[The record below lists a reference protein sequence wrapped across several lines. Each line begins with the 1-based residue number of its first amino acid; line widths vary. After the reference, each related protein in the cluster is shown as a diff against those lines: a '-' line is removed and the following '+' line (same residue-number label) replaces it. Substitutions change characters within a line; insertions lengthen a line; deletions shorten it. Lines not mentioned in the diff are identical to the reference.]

1 MHLDDGDLAEVWVEF
16 KEAEAG
22 SERRLHLRNQ
32 LILHYTSLV
41 RYVATKVGG
50 RLPSSVDRDDLI
62 SYGMFGLIDAIER
75 FRLDAGVKFETYGIP
90 RIKGQIFDEIRKL
103 DWVPRNVRSRARDL
117 ETARAEVEAIHGRV
131 TRNLLA
137 QHLGIQF
144 GDMKLILDQANVSF
158 VDSLSGYHEVVE
170 MADISMNPEDIAQT
184 GEVAELLGEA
194 IGDMDDRSK
203 VILTLYYVH
212 EMTLAEIGKILGVTE
227 SRVCQLQ
234 SKVLIQLGESLGQG
248 GLAVA

>member
-1 MHLDDGDLAEVWVEF
+1 MHLDAEDLQQVWVDF
-16 KEAEAG
+16 KDAEPG
-22 SERRLHLRNQ
+22 GERRLALRNQ

-75 FRLDAGVKFETYGIP
+75 FRLDAGVKFETFGIP
-90 RIKGQIFDEIRKL
+90 RIKGSIFDEIRKL
-103 DWVPRNVRSRARDL
+103 DWVPRTVRARARDI
-117 ETARAEVEAIHGRV
+117 ETARAEVEAIHGKV
-131 TRNLLA
+131 TQLLMA
-137 QHLGIQF
+137 RHLGIHVT
-144 GDMKLILDQANVSF
+144 DLRIMVDQAAVTH
-158 VDSLSGYHEVVE
+158 VESLSGYHEIVE
-170 MADISMNPEDIAQT
+170 MPDMAMNPQDIVQT

-194 IGDMDDRSK
+194 IGNMDDRSK

-212 EMTLAEIGKILGVTE
+212 EKTLAEIGKILGVTE

-234 SKVLIQLGESLGQG
+234 SKALGVLGESLGPG

>member
-1 MHLDDGDLAEVWVEF
+1 MHLDDGELQQVWVDF
-16 KEAEAG
+16 KEAEADSAG
-22 SERRLHLRNQ
+22 RLALRNQ
-32 LILHYTSLV
+32 LVLHYTSLV

-103 DWVPRNVRSRARDL
+103 DWVPRNVRSRSKDL
-117 ETARAEVEAIHGRV
+117 EAARAEVEAIHGKV
-131 TRNLLA
+131 TQALLA
-137 QHLGIQF
+137 RHLGIAEQ
-144 GDMKLILDQANVSF
+144 DLRIIISQANVSF
-158 VDSLSGYHEVVE
+158 VDSLSGFHEVVE
-170 MADISMNPEDIAQT
+170 MSDDSMNPEDIVQT

-194 IGDMDDRSK
+194 IGEMDERAK
-203 VILTLYYVH
+203 TILTLYYVH
-212 EMTLAEIGKILGVTE
+212 EMTLAEIGRILGVTE

-234 SKVLIQLGESLGQG
+234 SKVLITLGESLGQG